1 MSSFKGAYKRMKIAT
16 KFLGEIEIEEQDI
29 LKFEHGLLG
38 LENEKI
44 FVLLPIDAELPLAIL
59 QSVEHVEIGFVVA
72 YPFAFK
78 KDYSFDISEDDR
90 NQLQIEKEENVLT
103 YAIVTMKEAFQES
116 TINLLAPIIVNMDKK
131 CGKQIVL
138 QDNKSYPL
146 RYPMQTLEGSAK

>member
-16 KFLGEIEIEEQDI
+16 KFLGEIEIGEQDI
-29 LKFEHGLLG
+29 LTFEHGLLG
-38 LENEKI
+38 LENETN

-59 QSVEHVEIGFVVA
+59 QSVDNVEIGFVVA

-103 YAIVTMKEAFQES
+103 YSIVTMKETFQES
-116 TINLLAPIIVNMDKK
+116 TINLLAPIIVNMDKR

-138 QDNKSYPL
+138 QDNRSYPL